1 MTPEKDEP
9 PAEIGDDQAG
19 ESEEETDVNGFTVAV
34 LAQRH

>member
-1 MTPEKDEP
+1 MTPDEDEP

-19 ESEEETDVNGFTVAV
+19 ESEEETDVNGFTLAV